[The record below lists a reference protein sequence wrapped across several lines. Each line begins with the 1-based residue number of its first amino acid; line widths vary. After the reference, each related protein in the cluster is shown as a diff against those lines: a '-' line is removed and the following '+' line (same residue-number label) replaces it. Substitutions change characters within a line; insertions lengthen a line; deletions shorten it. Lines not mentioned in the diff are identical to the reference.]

1 MMQPKVQVRMLAT
14 GEIRDLSQRDARLL
28 VAVKRAEYVSAD
40 LPAQSYETKVMEPAK
55 RRGRPPKSKDL
66 A

>member
-14 GEIRDLSQRDARLL
+14 GELRALSHRDARLL

-40 LPAQSYETKVMEPAK
+40 MPAGGYDTKVMEPAK
-55 RRGRPPKSKDL
+55 RRGRPPKSKEI